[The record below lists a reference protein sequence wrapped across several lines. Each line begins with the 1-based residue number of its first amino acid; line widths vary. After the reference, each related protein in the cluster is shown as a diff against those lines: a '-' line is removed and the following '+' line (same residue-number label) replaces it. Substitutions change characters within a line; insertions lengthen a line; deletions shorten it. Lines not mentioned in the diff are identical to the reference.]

1 MTFNGW
7 KAADSDMHIMEP
19 ADLWE
24 RYIAPEWRHAAP
36 IGLSELHR
44 DMRVRVKGTVLTRVA
59 PVRPNFDVT
68 VGWKPNQ
75 DSAYAASEAR
85 DWERTASLIA
95 RFFAVKAEDLE

>member
-44 DMRVRVKGTVLTRVA
+44 DMRVRVKGTVLTASRRCGPTSTSPSGGSPTRTPRTQRQRRATVLYRKDTHEA
-59 PVRPNFDVT
+59 P
-68 VGWKPNQ
+68 
-75 DSAYAASEAR
+75 A
-85 DWERTASLIA
+85 
-95 RFFAVKAEDLE
+95 